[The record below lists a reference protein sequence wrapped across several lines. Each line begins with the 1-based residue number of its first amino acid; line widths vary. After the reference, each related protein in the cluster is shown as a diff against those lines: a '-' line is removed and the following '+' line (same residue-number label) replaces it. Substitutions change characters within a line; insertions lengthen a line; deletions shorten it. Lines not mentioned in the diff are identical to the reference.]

1 MTHSDRMTR
10 RAVVRAVGL
19 ATASAALA
27 GCIDESSVNDPNEST
42 DGDSQPSDEQGSEP
56 NDTGD
61 EDRSNGDDESADDAG
76 EEQIPAPPELEL
88 RGERDGWRVLAPDG
102 LEGDVNPDLLL
113 EAGRTYRIGWTEGD
127 GLGHNIEIR
136 DTDGNVVDDLS
147 TPVTQDPDGEQWLEF
162 EATEEM
168 AAYVCT
174 PHESTMRGELSVETP
189 VDRGSDSSDGEE
201 PAQDREFRIE
211 PETTIELYARTA
223 DWRGIAPA
231 ALEDVANPTLV
242 LEAGERYELGW
253 TDGDGAEHNIRI
265 LDTDGNVIDDL
276 RTDLTSDPG
285 DEQVLA
291 FEASEEMAIYTCE
304 PHRSHMQGDI
314 RIDATE

>member
-1 MTHSDRMTR
+1 MPHSDRMTR
-10 RAVVRAVGL
+10 RTVVRAAGL
-19 ATASAALA
+19 ATATAALA
-27 GCIDESSVNDPNEST
+27 GCIDESSVDEPDEST
-42 DGDSQPSDEQGSEP
+42 DGGSPPSDEQGSEP
-56 NDTGD
+56 DDTGD
-61 EDRSNGDDESADDAG
+61 EERSNGDDESADDAG
-76 EEQIPAPPELEL
+76 EGQVPAPPRLEL
-88 RGERDGWRVLAPDG
+88 RGELDGWQVLAPDG
-102 LEGDVNPDLLL
+102 LEGDVNPDLSL

-127 GLGHNIEIR
+127 GLGHNVEIR
-136 DTDGNVVDDLS
+136 DADGNVVDDLS

-174 PHESTMRGELSVETP
+174 PHESKMRGELSVEAP
-189 VDRGSDSSDGEE
+189 VDRGSDSSDDEE
-201 PAQDREFRIE
+201 SAEGQEVRIE
-211 PETTIELYARTA
+211 PGTRVEFRAQTIE
-223 DWRGIAPA
+223 WEGIAPA
-231 ALEDVANPTLV
+231 SVEDLSNPTLV

-253 TDGDGAEHNIRI
+253 TDGDGAEHNIQI

-285 DEQVLA
+285 NEQVLA
-291 FEASEEMAIYTCE
+291 FEASEEMAVYTCE